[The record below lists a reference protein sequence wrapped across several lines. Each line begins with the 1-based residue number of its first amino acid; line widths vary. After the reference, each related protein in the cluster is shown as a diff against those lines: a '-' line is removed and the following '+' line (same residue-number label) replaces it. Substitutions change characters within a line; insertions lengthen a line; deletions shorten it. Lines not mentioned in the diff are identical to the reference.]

1 MKKILPII
9 LLLICMTLPVFAE
22 TKEASIQ
29 KVGLTF
35 EQAYQLMLENNNSL
49 KAFEEQIKK
58 SKYERNAAIGQYLPK
73 VVVNATYMHFS
84 DPIAVTTPVSIP
96 ALHYSSTLTT
106 HVQDKD
112 LFTVGG
118 AVVWNIFTGGKIVA
132 LNSAA
137 RAKLEASNSK
147 YVEVQDN
154 LTVELVKRYYGL
166 RLARDVVSVRAQVM
180 EGIKKHLDDAKALER
195 EGMISK
201 SERLHAEVAY
211 ADAQRQYKA
220 SLRDANVIEEGL
232 KTLIKSK
239 DADLKDVLI
248 YPDSL
253 LFAYNDSTIDVAEMK
268 KNALENN
275 PQLKQLKAK
284 KKALNAK
291 FRSEVANYSP
301 NVSLFAYDV
310 VGAKDLSQSFPRA
323 GIGGSV
329 NFLLF
334 DGFSRYNNVRA
345 ADADRH
351 SVDYEIADAEY
362 NIESLVTKQY
372 QELMKNKEMYESS
385 NASMANAEESLRT
398 ASLGFK
404 EGFRTS
410 LDVTDAELALSKVKI
425 ERLQSLYNYDLTL
438 CELLK
443 TNGNTKEFLNYIIN
457 SKGEKF

>member
-9 LLLICMTLPVFAE
+9 FLLVCMTLPAFAE

-84 DPIAVTTPVSIP
+84 DPIAVSTPVNIPPLPSMNLTTPV
-96 ALHYSSTLTT
+96 
-106 HVQDKD
+106 QDQN

-132 LNSAA
+132 LNTAA

-301 NVSLFAYDV
+301 NVSVFAYDI
-310 VGAKDLSQSFPRA
+310 VGASDLSQSFPRA

-334 DGFSRYNNVRA
+334 DGLSRYNNVRA

-351 SVDYEIADAEY
+351 SVDYEIADAQY

-443 TNGNTKEFLNYIIN
+443 TNGNTKDFLNYIIN

>member
-9 LLLICMTLPVFAE
+9 FLLVCMTLPAFAE

-58 SKYERNAAIGQYLPK
+58 AKYERNAAVGQFLPK

-96 ALHYSSTLTT
+96 ALHYSSNLTT
-106 HVQDKD
+106 SVQDQN

-132 LNSAA
+132 LNTAA

-166 RLARDVVSVRAQVM
+166 RLARDVVFVRAQVM

-220 SLRDANVIEEGL
+220 SLRDANVIEEG
-232 KTLIKSK
+232 
-239 DADLKDVLI
+239 
-248 YPDSL
+248 
-253 LFAYNDSTIDVAEMK
+253 F
-268 KNALENN
+268 
-275 PQLKQLKAK
+275 
-284 KKALNAK
+284 
-291 FRSEVANYSP
+291 
-301 NVSLFAYDV
+301 
-310 VGAKDLSQSFPRA
+310 
-323 GIGGSV
+323 
-329 NFLLF
+329 
-334 DGFSRYNNVRA
+334 
-345 ADADRH
+345 
-351 SVDYEIADAEY
+351 
-362 NIESLVTKQY
+362 
-372 QELMKNKEMYESS
+372 
-385 NASMANAEESLRT
+385 
-398 ASLGFK
+398 
-404 EGFRTS
+404 
-410 LDVTDAELALSKVKI
+410 
-425 ERLQSLYNYDLTL
+425 
-438 CELLK
+438 
-443 TNGNTKEFLNYIIN
+443 
-457 SKGEKF
+457 

>member
-58 SKYERNAAIGQYLPK
+58 SKYERNAAMGQYLPK

-180 EGIKKHLDDAKALER
+180 EGIKKALER

-268 KNALENN
+268 KNALEYN

-385 NASMANAEESLRT
+385 NASMANAQESLRT